1 MIKEVY
7 KLTLDPNWSYV
18 QLRSPL
24 LLLGRPDGARARTQ
38 VESGL
43 KLNGVGPGAERGD
56 GEQPWNAALVIQSHV
71 ECKGRVSRGNSSNY

>member
-24 LLLGRPDGARARTQ
+24 LLLGRPDARARTQ
-38 VESGL
+38 VENGL

-56 GEQPWNAALVIQSHV
+56 GD
-71 ECKGRVSRGNSSNY
+71 RGMRRL